1 MVRRVVAVSMAM
13 GLVMALGVTP
23 SGAGTTTT
31 ISIVEFRFIKAKASV
46 PLGGSVR
53 WTNDGTQP
61 HTATQDARLRFF
73 DTGQL
78 VDGATSMPATTMWA
92 AGRFAYHCRNHPMYG
107 LVKVPVEASS
117 SRIGLGEAVTI
128 TVSSDM
134 AFKGYTFDLQRK
146 RNRGRWVMAER
157 SIGSASVELT
167 PKRTGRFRFRARVV
181 DLDGNRSGWSP
192 AARVLVGDV

>member
-1 MVRRVVAVSMAM
+1 MVRRLVAVSMAM
-13 GLVMALGVTP
+13 GLVVSLGAAP
-23 SGAGTTTT
+23 SRAGTTTT
-31 ISIVEFRFIKAKASV
+31 ISIVEFGYHKAKASV

-53 WTNDGTQP
+53 WRNDGTVP

-78 VDGATSMPATTMWA
+78 AAGATSMSSMMWA
-92 AGRFAYHCRNHPMYG
+92 AGRFAYHCQNHPMYG

-117 SRIGLGEAVTI
+117 SGIGLGEPVTI
-128 TVSSDM
+128 TISSDA

-146 RNRGRWVMAER
+146 RNRGRWVMVER
-157 SIGSASVELT
+157 SIGSATVELT

-181 DLDGNRSGWSP
+181 DLERNRSGWSP
-192 AARVLVGDV
+192 VATVRVGDV

>member
-1 MVRRVVAVSMAM
+1 MVRRLVAVSMAM

-23 SGAGTTTT
+23 SGAGTATT
-31 ISIVEFRFIKAKASV
+31 ISIVEYRYDKAKASV

-53 WTNDGTQP
+53 WTNDGFVP
-61 HTATQDARLRFF
+61 HTATQDARPRFF
-73 DTGQL
+73 NTGQL
-78 VDGATSMPATTMWA
+78 VDGATSTPDTMWA
-92 AGRFAYHCRNHPMYG
+92 AGRFAYHCRYHPMYG

-117 SRIGLGEAVTI
+117 SGIGLGEPVTI
-128 TVSSDM
+128 RVSSDA
-134 AFKGYTFDLQRK
+134 AFDAYTFDLQRK

-157 SIGSASVELT
+157 SIGAASVELT

-181 DLDGNRSGWSP
+181 DVDGNRSGWSP

>member
-1 MVRRVVAVSMAM
+1 MVRRLVAVSMAM

-23 SGAGTTTT
+23 SGAGTATT
-31 ISIVEFRFIKAKASV
+31 ISIVEYRYDKAKASV

-53 WTNDGTQP
+53 WTNDGTVP
-61 HTATQDARLRFF
+61 HTATQDPRLRFF

-78 VDGATSMPATTMWA
+78 LAGTTSTPDTMWA

-117 SRIGLGEAVTI
+117 SGIGLGEPVTI
-128 TVSSDM
+128 RVSSDA
-134 AFKGYTFDLQRK
+134 AFDGYTFDLQRK

-157 SIGSASVELT
+157 SIDAAAIELT
-167 PKRTGRFRFRARVV
+167 PLQCVPHGPAGVEAIERV
-181 DLDGNRSGWSP
+181 GSGVERDP
-192 AARVLVGDV
+192 

>member
-1 MVRRVVAVSMAM
+1 MVRRLVAVSMAI
-13 GLVMALGVTP
+13 GLVLALGASP
-23 SGAGTTTT
+23 SRAGTTTT
-31 ISIVEFRFIKAKASV
+31 ISIVEFRYDKAKASV

-53 WTNDGTQP
+53 WRNDGTVL

-78 VDGATSMPATTMWA
+78 VDGDTSPRSRMWA
-92 AGRFAYHCRNHPMYG
+92 AGRFAYHCTNHPMYG
-107 LVKVPVEASS
+107 LVKVPVETSS
-117 SRIGLGEAVTI
+117 SGIGLGEPVTI
-128 TVSSDM
+128 TVSSDA

-146 RNRGRWVMAER
+146 RNRGRWVMVER

-181 DLDGNRSGWSP
+181 DLERNRSGWSP
-192 AARVLVGDV
+192 AATVRVGDV